1 MKIEFNMAHRK
12 IKKAKE
18 LVKLVTSRLQ
28 QCKEDI
34 VIDQKIKEGIEG
46 NIGII
51 SQQQVSEGTETK

>member
-1 MKIEFNMAHRK
+1 MAHRK

-46 NIGII
+46 NP
-51 SQQQVSEGTETK
+51 